1 MSCISL
7 QDVCHSLFNVAWNMM
22 VADIHI
28 KTAHNSVWYLFLLWL
43 LYIFLSIFFLSHQRM
58 VHIPAHIVLRSL
70 SGPEL
75 SRRLMTRNVRRYL
88 RAH

>member
-1 MSCISL
+1 MLCISL
-7 QDVCHSLFNVAWNMM
+7 QDVCLSLFNVAWNMM

-28 KTAHNSVWYLFLLWL
+28 KTAHNSVWYLFYI
-43 LYIFLSIFFLSHQRM
+43 LYISFCFFLSHQRM
-58 VHIPAHIVLRSL
+58 VHIPAHIVLLSL